1 MPIWFLVFLVLLK
14 SLLLDP
20 NFDPIVT
27 EPADTPIGLDFAIN
41 QLNGKNSTD
50 CCTSYTTFCL
60 IRYLYVIMFNC
71 QRNWQKTH
79 HTRYT
84 SFQIHRKPV
93 ALLTLCKNTG
103 PRRLVGHFLDKDRSC
118 RWVLFFSKRR
128 RSWWQPTQ
136 MIRWRFQSSWL

>member
-41 QLNGKNSTD
+41 QLNGKNSTH
-50 CCTSYTTFCL
+50 CCTGYTTFCL

-71 QRNWQKTH
+71 
-79 HTRYT
+79 
-84 SFQIHRKPV
+84 
-93 ALLTLCKNTG
+93 
-103 PRRLVGHFLDKDRSC
+103 
-118 RWVLFFSKRR
+118 
-128 RSWWQPTQ
+128 
-136 MIRWRFQSSWL
+136 